1 MIRKLLFILC
11 MIPLCL
17 QAQKSISGTFSPA
30 EDYKWFI
37 VYKLKTTH
45 QEYIDNGKI
54 VDGKLQYTFK
64 EDAPTGMYRLV
75 YGMPQESENFD
86 FIYSGTEDIIFV
98 FDEKGSEFTTSKENK
113 LNTSYFSSV
122 NLVKR
127 EINEFYQSG
136 QTNKEAFLAIFKTL
150 QDTQDIFE
158 KEAAGTIAYEFIKA
172 SRAYIPMKYEEPAEM
187 VENIR
192 KHYFDHVD
200 FSNLQLQNSDF
211 IADKISNYVFTAL
224 PLKEY
229 TGEELIEAYKTNIDV
244 VSKKIAT
251 VPVAYQ
257 KTLFTVLW
265 EQMVVLENDAI
276 AIYVADKY
284 LISLAKQLND
294 AELVKKLETHKR
306 LAFGEVAP
314 EITWKK
320 DTKTHKLSEQEGAE
334 NYIIVFWSSTCS
346 HCLKEFPKL
355 KAFVEGQEKGKFQVI
370 AVGLEDERASW
381 ANETSFYPGFTHI
394 LGLGKW
400 DNEIGNMYD
409 VTSTP
414 TFFVLDKDK
423 RIIGKPYGVKEL
435 EEFFTTEE

>member
-1 MIRKLLFILC
+1 MIKKILFILC

-30 EDYKWFI
+30 EEYKWFI
-37 VYKLKTTH
+37 LYKLKTTH

-54 VDGKLQYTFK
+54 VDGKLNYTFK
-64 EDAPTGMYRLV
+64 DDAPKGMYRLV

-86 FIYSGTEDIIFV
+86 FIYGGTEDITFV
-98 FDEKGSEFTTSKENK
+98 FDEKGSEFTISKENK

-122 NLVKR
+122 NLIKR
-127 EINEFYQSG
+127 EINQFYQSG
-136 QTNKEAFLAIFKTL
+136 QTNKEAFLTIFKTL

-158 KEAAGTIAYEFIKA
+158 KEAKGTIAYNFIKA

-187 VENIR
+187 VGNIR

-200 FSNLQLQNSDF
+200 FSNPQLQNSDF

-229 TGEELIEAYKTNIDV
+229 TGEELIEAYKKNIEV

-251 VPVAYQ
+251 VPTEYQ
-257 KTLFTVLW
+257 KTLFNVLW
-265 EQMVVLENDAI
+265 EQMVVLENEGI
-276 AIYVADKY
+276 AIHIADTY
-284 LISLAKQLND
+284 LIPLAKELND
-294 AELVKKLETHKR
+294 KELIKKLETHKR
-306 LAFGEVAP
+306 LAFGVVAP
-314 EITWKK
+314 EITWVK
-320 DTKTHKLSEQEGAE
+320 DNETQKLSELKGAE

-355 KAFVEGQEKGKFQVI
+355 KTFVESQEKDKFKVI
-370 AVGLEDERASW
+370 AIGLEDERASW
-381 ANETSFYPGFTHI
+381 ANETSFYPGFIHI
-394 LGLGKW
+394 LGLEKW
-400 DNEIGNMYD
+400 DNEIGNTYD

-414 TFFVLDKDK
+414 TFFILDKDK

-435 EEFFTTEE
+435 EEFFQEEK

>member
-1 MIRKLLFILC
+1 MIKKLLFILC
-11 MIPLCL
+11 MIPLCA

-30 EDYKWFI
+30 EEYKWFI
-37 VYKLKTTH
+37 LYKLKTTH

-54 VDGKLQYTFK
+54 VDGKLSYTFK
-64 EDAPTGMYRLV
+64 ADAPKGMYRLV

-86 FIYSGTEDIIFV
+86 FIYSGTEDITFV
-98 FDEKGSEFTTSKENK
+98 FDENGSEFIVSKENK

-122 NLVKR
+122 NLIKR
-127 EINEFYQSG
+127 EINQFYQSG
-136 QTNKEAFLAIFKTL
+136 QTNKEAFLTIFKTL

-158 KEAAGTIAYEFIKA
+158 KEAKGTIAYNFIKA
-172 SRAYIPMKYEEPAEM
+172 SSAYIPMKYEEPAEM
-187 VENIR
+187 VGNIR

-200 FSNLQLQNSDF
+200 FSNPQLQNSDF

-229 TGEELIEAYKTNIDV
+229 TGEELIEAYKKNIEV
-244 VSKKIAT
+244 VAKKIAT
-251 VPVAYQ
+251 VPTEYQ
-257 KTLFTVLW
+257 KTLFNVLW
-265 EQMVVLENDAI
+265 EQMVVLENEGI
-276 AIYVADKY
+276 AIHIADTY
-284 LISLAKQLND
+284 LIPLAKELND
-294 AELVKKLETHKR
+294 KELIKKLETHKR
-306 LAFGEVAP
+306 LAIGVVAP
-314 EITWKK
+314 EITWVK
-320 DTKTHKLSEQEGAE
+320 DNETQKLSELEGAE

-355 KAFVEGQEKGKFQVI
+355 KTFVENQEKGKFKVI

-381 ANETSFYPGFTHI
+381 ANETSFYPDFIHI
-394 LGLGKW
+394 LGLEKW
-400 DNEIGNMYD
+400 DNEIGNTYD

-435 EEFFTTEE
+435 EEFFQKEE